1 VRARFRL
8 DLRLRIAAVLAT
20 VCIAVV
26 GALGVTFYMAS
37 EDMEEAL
44 VEQIVSEELDS
55 LIQRGNT
62 APGASSASGPN
73 LQYYVVRTASDREKV
88 PANLREL
95 GPGHHEVGVG
105 IDERKVAVRDF
116 EGTRYIVTYDAG
128 PHEAREQRLQ
138 NLVVLAIA
146 TAALVAIVLGY
157 LLAGVLTRQLTRLAQ
172 ELPRLSLDEPHAPLE
187 RPDHDPEVATLAHA
201 LDQYHARMVDMI
213 RREQEFTANASHE
226 LRTPLTAIRTSCEL
240 LAAEQNLSDKGRA
253 RLDMVAAAAEQMT
266 DRIETL
272 LYLAR
277 QRPPTLAQR
286 VGLRECV
293 TQAAASCRDEISRK
307 GLAFDVPIRED
318 AVVTLDRNALQL
330 VLANLIKNAVRY
342 TDRGFVRVSYDE
354 PRLTVADSGSGIS
367 PQHLPQVFER
377 FYRGDIDLDGL
388 GLGLAIVRRICDDLG
403 WKIEVQSQPGS
414 GSAFSILLA

>member
-1 VRARFRL
+1 VRALFKL
-8 DLRLRIAAVLAT
+8 DLRRRIAVVLAT

-26 GALGVTFYMAS
+26 GALGITFYMAS

-55 LIQRGNT
+55 LVHRGNT
-62 APGASSASGPN
+62 STSPANASGPN
-73 LQYYVVRTASDREKV
+73 LQYYVVRTPADREKIA
-88 PANLREL
+88 PNLRDL
-95 GPGHHEVGVG
+95 GPGRHQIGTG
-105 IDERKVAVRDF
+105 SDELKVAVRDVD
-116 EGTRYIVTYDAG
+116 GTRYIVAYDAG
-128 PHEAREQRLQ
+128 PHELREQRLQ
-138 NLVVLAIA
+138 NLVILAIA

-157 LLAGVLTRQLTRLAQ
+157 LLAGVLTRQLTELAH
-172 ELPRLSLDEPHAPLE
+172 ELPRLSLDEAHAPLE
-187 RPDHDPEVATLAHA
+187 RADHDPEVAALAHA

-240 LAAEQNLSDKGRA
+240 LGAEQNLSEKGRA

-266 DRIETL
+266 ERIETL

-277 QRPPTLAQR
+277 QRPPTLAQP

-293 TQAAASCRDEISRK
+293 TEAAAGCREEISRK
-307 GLAFDVPIRED
+307 GLAFDVPIRDD

-377 FYRGDIDLDGL
+377 FYRGDADLDGL

-414 GSAFSILLA
+414 GSAFSIVLA